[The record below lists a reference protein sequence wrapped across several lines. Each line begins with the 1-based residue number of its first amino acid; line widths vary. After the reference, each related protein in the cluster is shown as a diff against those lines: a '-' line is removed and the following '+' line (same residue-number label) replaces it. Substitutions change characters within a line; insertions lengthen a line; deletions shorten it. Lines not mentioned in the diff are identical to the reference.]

1 MLTQLKLAGVFA
13 QSLGDYGAL
22 GSVASSVQSLIYA
35 MRAWFGDVSPMTW
48 ALVAVILVGLIVWG
62 RR

>member
-1 MLTQLKLAGVFA
+1 MLA

-22 GSVASSVQSLIYA
+22 GSIASSVQSLIDST
-35 MRAWFGDVSPMTW
+35 RSWLGDVSPMTW
-48 ALVAVILVGLIVWG
+48 ALMAIVLVGLIVWG